1 MGNYVERSE
10 KALQAGCDL
19 LLLCNEPDGV
29 VQVLDN
35 LKYQPTPTQKE
46 CHLSLMKR
54 KQISWSELT
63 ASPRWQQ
70 DHQQLATLQDQWL
83 EWKAQNA

>member
-1 MGNYVERSE
+1 YVERSE

-29 VQVLDN
+29 VQVLDK

-46 CHLSLMKR
+46 RHLSLMKR
-54 KQISWSELT
+54 RSISWSELE
-63 ASPRWQQ
+63 ASPRWQLA
-70 DHQQLATLQDQWL
+70 HQQLATLQDQWL